1 MATTAKL
8 MTAEQFMR
16 IPDDG
21 YRYELVRGELRK
33 MAAASFDHGVYAS
46 RIVETLLP
54 FVRGNRLGEV
64 PLTEPGFL
72 LGTDPDHV
80 RIPDVCFVR
89 QERIDA
95 AERPFVFF
103 SGAPDLVVEV
113 ISPNDRYTDVDDKV
127 GEWLEGGAGMVI
139 VVNPRN
145 RTVRVHSP
153 AALRQAQETELT
165 EADTLDGGDVVA
177 GWSMPVADIFS

>member
-1 MATTAKL
+1 MAMTAKL
-8 MTAEQFMR
+8 MTAEEFMG

-21 YRYELVRGELRK
+21 YRYELIRGELKK

-72 LGTDPDHV
+72 LGTNPDHV
-80 RIPDVCFVR
+80 RIPDVGFVR
-89 QERIDA
+89 QERVDA

-103 SGAPDLVVEV
+103 SGAPDLVAEV

-127 GEWLEGGAGMVI
+127 GEWLEAGAGMVI

-145 RTVRVHSP
+145 RTVKVHSR
-153 AALRQAQETELT
+153 AGTVTLT
-165 EADTLDGGDVVA
+165 EADTLDGGDVVS
-177 GWSMPVADIFS
+177 GWSMLVADIFS

>member
-1 MATTAKL
+1 MAATVKM

-16 IPDDG
+16 IPDDC
-21 YRYELVRGELRK
+21 YRYELIRGEPRK

-72 LGTDPDHV
+72 LGTNPDHV

-89 QERIDA
+89 QERVDA

-127 GEWLEGGAGMVI
+127 EEWIEAGAGMV
-139 VVNPRN
+139 VVVTPRN
-145 RTVRVHSP
+145 RTARVHSP
-153 AALRQAQETELT
+153 AGVVTLT

>member
-1 MATTAKL
+1 MATTGKL
-8 MTAEQFMR
+8 MTAEEFVR

-21 YRYELVRGELRK
+21 HRYELIRGEPRK

-54 FVRGNRLGEV
+54 YVRSNRLGEV

-80 RIPDVCFVR
+80 RIPDVGFVR

-113 ISPNDRYTDVDDKV
+113 VSPNDRYTDVDVKV
-127 GEWLEGGAGMVI
+127 GEWLEAGASLVI
-139 VVNPRN
+139 VVNPHN
-145 RTVRVHSP
+145 STVQVHSS
-153 AALRQAQETELT
+153 EGTNTLT
-165 EADTLDGGDVVA
+165 EADTLSGGAVVE
-177 GWSMPVADIFS
+177 GWSMSVADIFS

>member
-1 MATTAKL
+1 MATTGKL
-8 MTAEQFMR
+8 MTAEEFVKM
-16 IPDDG
+16 PDDG
-21 YRYELVRGELRK
+21 YRYELIRGELRK

-54 FVRGNRLGEV
+54 YVRSNRLGEV

-72 LGTDPDHV
+72 LGTNPDHV
-80 RIPDVCFVR
+80 RIPDVGFVR

-103 SGAPDLVVEV
+103 SGAPDLVVKV

-127 GEWLEGGAGMVI
+127 EEWLEAGAEVVV
-139 VVNPRN
+139 VVNPSN
-145 RTVRVHSP
+145 HTVQVHSP
-153 AALRQAQETELT
+153 AGTVILT
-165 EADTLDGGDVVA
+165 ETDTLDGGDVVA
-177 GWSMPVADIFS
+177 GWGMPVADIFS

>member
-1 MATTAKL
+1 MGTTAKL
-8 MTAEQFMR
+8 MTAEQFMK

-21 YRYELVRGELRK
+21 YRYELIRGELRK

-72 LGTDPDHV
+72 LGTNPDHV

-127 GEWLEGGAGMVI
+127 GEWLEAGAVMVI

-145 RTVRVHSP
+145 RTVRVHSSSG
-153 AALRQAQETELT
+153 AITLT
-165 EADTLDGGDVVA
+165 ESDTLDGGDVVA
-177 GWSMPVADIFS
+177 GWNMPVADIFS

>member
-1 MATTAKL
+1 MATTANL
-8 MTAEQFMR
+8 MTVEEFMR

-21 YRYELVRGELRK
+21 YRYELIRGELRK

-54 FVRGNRLGEV
+54 HVRRYRLGEV

-80 RIPDVCFVR
+80 RIPDIGFVR
-89 QERIDA
+89 QERVDA

-113 ISPNDRYTDVDDKV
+113 ISPNDRYTDVDDKIE
-127 GEWLEGGAGMVI
+127 EWLESGAGLVI

-153 AALRQAQETELT
+153 ESATTLT
-165 EADTLDGGDVVA
+165 ETDTLDGGDVVT

>member
-1 MATTAKL
+1 MATTRKL
-8 MTAEQFMR
+8 MTAEEFVR

-21 YRYELVRGELRK
+21 YRYELIRGELKR

-54 FVRGNRLGEV
+54 FVRRNRLGEV

-127 GEWLEGGAGMVI
+127 EEWLEARAEMVI

-145 RTVRVHSP
+145 RTVQVHS
-153 AALRQAQETELT
+153 AAGVVTLT
-165 EADTLDGGDVVA
+165 ESDTLDGGEVVA